1 MRPSLHLLPPQVAA
15 NGLPYDCILIDE
27 AQDLNRLTAQLLL
40 AQPGVKVVVGDPHQH
55 IVSLAKARP
64 ACA

>member
-1 MRPSLHLLPPQVAA
+1 MLLPPQVAA

-27 AQDLNRLTAQLLL
+27 AQDLNGLTAQLLL